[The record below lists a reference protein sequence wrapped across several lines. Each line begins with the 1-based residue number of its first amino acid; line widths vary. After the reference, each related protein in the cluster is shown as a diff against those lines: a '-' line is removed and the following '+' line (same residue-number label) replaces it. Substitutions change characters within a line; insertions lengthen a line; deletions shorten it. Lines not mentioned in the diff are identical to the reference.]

1 MNDTRSIDET
11 IQGRPW
17 RPYREHRLP
26 LMTFVAQAAVGSMFA
41 YFILFVV
48 PLFWSRYEPNLIV
61 LVVCALFLILGLIVG
76 VLPGVI
82 IWACTR
88 SDAEPLNGI
97 VRCAIAATILFP
109 GWAYFAL
116 ILFNEHPR
124 PDQQLWLL
132 GWILLPAIM
141 IGLLTHSRLRVG
153 RELVRGGEA
162 VRRLSRLLAGLTGFV
177 LRIVVVSLFME
188 SVVTLIYLQKN
199 ADLYNELIG
208 AMLLCGHLTASLVV
222 VFMRTDF
229 GFVAALSAIALVP
242 LIIWIVTFP
251 VMFDT
256 FRYVVLAY
264 LGVWAM
270 FLLSRWRQT
279 DVALSFLNE
288 EIHYYLID

>member
-1 MNDTRSIDET
+1 MNDTRSIAEM

-17 RPYREHRLP
+17 NPYRIRQLP

-48 PLFWSRYEPNLIV
+48 PLFWSRYEPNLWV
-61 LVVCALFLILGLIVG
+61 LLVFTLFLILGLIVG

-88 SDAEPLNGI
+88 SDAEPLNRI
-97 VRCAIAATILFP
+97 VRCAIAAIILFP
-109 GWAYFAL
+109 GWAYFASFIFGEGNAPL
-116 ILFNEHPR
+116 EPK
-124 PDQQLWLL
+124 LWLI
-132 GWILLPAIM
+132 GWILLPSIM
-141 IGLLTHSRLRVG
+141 IGLLTHSRLRIG

-162 VRRLSRLLAGLTGFV
+162 VRRVPRVLAALTGFV

-188 SVVTLIYLQKN
+188 SVVAVIFLQKN
-199 ADLYNELIG
+199 PDHNEITW
-208 AMLLCGHLTASLVV
+208 ATLLCGHLTASLVV
-222 VFMRTDF
+222 VFVRADF

-242 LIIWIVTFP
+242 LIIWMVTFP
-251 VMFDT
+251 LMFDT
-256 FRYVVLAY
+256 FRYVVLTY
-264 LGVWAM
+264 LAVWAM